1 MSGLVDNLNAVA
13 IDDASLVRD
22 ALEGSARSFER
33 LVLKHQVP
41 ILRFLKRRLGRT
53 EDAEDVLQET
63 FAAVHRNLHRYDARW
78 QVSTWIFTIAR
89 RQAASY
95 ARRAKLP
102 VEPGAVGDDQ
112 HDPNQPGV
120 DARMVVDDER
130 DNLWTLARQ
139 ALSGDQFDVLWMFY
153 AEQMS
158 LDQVAKVTDKSSLST
173 RVSLHRARQKLKRAL
188 QTKHPE
194 DRR

>member
-13 IDDASLVRD
+13 INDASLVRD

-33 LVLKHQVP
+33 LVRKHQVP

-89 RQAASY
+89 RQAASH

-139 ALSGDQFDVLWMFY
+139 ALNGDQFDVLWMFY

>member
-22 ALEGSARSFER
+22 ALAGSARGFER
-33 LVLKHQVP
+33 LVRKHQVP

-95 ARRAKLP
+95 TRRAKLP

-188 QTKHPE
+188 QTHRPE
-194 DRR
+194 DRT